1 MADIYVAPSSPQSQ
15 KEEKPKTKEKL
26 KVELPK
32 KKVGNAVLPFKE
44 RKSVPV
50 SPLSSFAYLPKGVSF
65 ETKNR
70 EEKIVLLLRR
80 HPITNLRWIL
90 IAVFLILAPL
100 VLNFF
105 PILDFLPANF
115 RFVAVL
121 GWYLITLAFIFENFL
136 DWFFNVNIITDERIV
151 DIDFDNLIY
160 KKISEMAIDKI
171 QDVTVR
177 TGGVVRTMFNYG
189 DVFIQ
194 TAAEVTNFD
203 FLAVPNPERVTKI
216 LEELKVEEQQEALE
230 GRVS

>member
-1 MADIYVAPSSPQSQ
+1 
-15 KEEKPKTKEKL
+15 
-26 KVELPK
+26 
-32 KKVGNAVLPFKE
+32 LPFKE
-44 RKSVPV
+44 RKSISV
-50 SPLSSFAYLPKGVSF
+50 SPLSSFAYLPKGVDF
-65 ETKNR
+65 ETKNK
-70 EEKIVLLLRR
+70 EEKVVLLLRR

-90 IAVFLILAPL
+90 IAVILILAPL
-100 VLNFF
+100 VLSSF

-136 DWFFNVNIITDERIV
+136 NWFFNVNIITDERIV

-160 KKISEMAIDKI
+160 KEISEMAIDKI
-171 QDVTVR
+171 QDVSVR
-177 TGGVVRTMFNYG
+177 TGGVVRTIFNYG

-216 LEELKVEEQQEALE
+216 LEELK
-230 GRVS
+230 